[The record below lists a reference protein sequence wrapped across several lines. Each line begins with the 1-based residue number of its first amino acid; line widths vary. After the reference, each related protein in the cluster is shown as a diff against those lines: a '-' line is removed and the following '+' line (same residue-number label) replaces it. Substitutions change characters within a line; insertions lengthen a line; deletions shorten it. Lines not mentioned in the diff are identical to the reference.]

1 MFARCLATVIRYRM
15 TTVERE
21 AGGRFKKGVVANPFG
36 GMPRAKVMALKKL
49 EGLTGKAIARLE
61 RLIEDPNG
69 AVAISAVREV
79 LDRNLGKPKQNV
91 TVDVTSTHVLHLQAL
106 EELAER
112 KRRQII
118 EAQAIDITPLS
129 VSASVSDNPDITL
142 DRIVSHD
149 PSDEI
154 GASVTILD
162 MSATVEAPRPPEA
175 PGAAAYAPPTLP
187 TPQNPPTDDLEK

>member
-1 MFARCLATVIRYRM
+1 M
-15 TTVERE
+15 TKVERE

-61 RLIEDPNG
+61 KLIEDPNG

-112 KRRQII
+112 KKRQII

-129 VSASVSDNPDITL
+129 VSANPDITL

-149 PSDEI
+149 CNVIELQSDSADLTAI
-154 GASVTILD
+154 D
-162 MSATVEAPRPPEA
+162 MSATAEAPRPPEA
-175 PGAAAYAPPTLP
+175 PGAAAYAPT
-187 TPQNPPTDDLEK
+187 TPATDEKL

>member
-15 TTVERE
+15 TKVERE

-112 KRRQII
+112 KKRQII

-129 VSASVSDNPDITL
+129 VSANPDITL
-142 DRIVSHD
+142 DRIVSRED
-149 PSDEI
+149 Q
-154 GASVTILD
+154 GAIDATLTESD
-162 MSATVEAPRPPEA
+162 MSAAAEAPRPPEA
-175 PGAAAYAPPTLP
+175 PGAAACAPT
-187 TPQNPPTDDLEK
+187 TPSTHQNPTTDPSEKS